1 MDKIRDLREKF
12 FLIDDEYLNGYAK
25 LCGINATGVYLSMCR
40 HANKQQQCFPSKK
53 LIAGELDISQR
64 SVYNAIKKLEEW
76 GIVEVEEQGRKK
88 DGSFKVKIYTLLD
101 KKYWKEKPQANGAD
115 GKKRQDPQANDDT
128 PPQARGAQEG
138 NTVFNQTH
146 IKETHSSSTKKTERK
161 RSEPR
166 KDIDFLLKSLES
178 LLGIIDETQKGR
190 RQWAKLFLDSKIP
203 EIYQR
208 KHSRPP
214 TSQEAI
220 NSTVLIFK
228 LAHESSDKYIQTNS
242 SSLQWVYRNIGKIL
256 NNKAVN
262 APKVAFIS

>member
-1 MDKIRDLREKF
+1 MAKKRMFDKA
-12 FLIDDEYLNGYAK
+12 LIDTDRFMDLPMSSKALYFLLGMEADDEGFVSYKKVQRIHGGTDDDIKVLDAK
-25 LCGINATGVYLSMCR
+25 NFVI
-40 HANKQQQCFPSKK
+40 KFPSGVVVITDWKK
-53 LIAGELDISQR
+53 NN
-64 SVYNAIKKLEEW
+64 Y
-76 GIVEVEEQGRKK
+76 
-88 DGSFKVKIYTLLD
+88 LD
-101 KKYWKEKPQANGAD
+101 KNRITETEYTIEKENLGLDKGKYFLLNKCLTNVQPVEKSRVENRREE
-115 GKKRQDPQANDDT
+115 KSIEEKS
-128 PPQARGAQEG
+128 
-138 NTVFNQTH
+138 
-146 IKETHSSSTKKTERK
+146 SSSTKKTERK